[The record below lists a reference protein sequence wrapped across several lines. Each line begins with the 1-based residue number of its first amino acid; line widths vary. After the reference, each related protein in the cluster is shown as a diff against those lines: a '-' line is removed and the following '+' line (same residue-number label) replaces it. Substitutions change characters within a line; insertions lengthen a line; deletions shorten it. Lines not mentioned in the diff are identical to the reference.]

1 VGVCVSVCR
10 GIRFPGSRGIGGE
23 LSDMGVET
31 ELRPSAIA
39 VHALNY
45 FSGPV
50 SKQNNQYSIKY
61 FRRGAVGGR

>member
-1 VGVCVSVCR
+1 
-10 GIRFPGSRGIGGE
+10 
-23 LSDMGVET
+23 MGVET